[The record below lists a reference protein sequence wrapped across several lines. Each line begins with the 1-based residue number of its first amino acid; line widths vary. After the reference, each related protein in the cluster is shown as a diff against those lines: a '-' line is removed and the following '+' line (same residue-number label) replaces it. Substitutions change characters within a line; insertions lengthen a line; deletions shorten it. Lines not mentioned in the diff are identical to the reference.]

1 MDVLTGYFVPVIT
14 LLAILTWVI
23 WLALGLSGI
32 LPQSYLDIPI
42 GGWREHSIVMSAI
55 HCCTDMLASLSQ
67 LFGRLNSL

>member
-23 WLALGLSGI
+23 WLALGLSGL

-55 HCCTDMLASLSQ
+55 HCVLICLL
-67 LFGRLNSL
+67 LFPSCLGA